1 MKGDPQVSITSTP
14 RQAYDALI
22 DSGVVRPDPAQAHA
36 IQRLQALSE
45 ELVEYGAQMGRK
57 GWAARLGLGG
67 RRQPPPRGIYMWG
80 GVGRGKT
87 MLMDL
92 FFEHTPVEARKHVHF
107 HAFMQEVHRRIHAF
121 REAQKAGKVG
131 PEKDPLIAL
140 SRVIVDQAWLL
151 AFDEFHVTDIADA
164 MILGRLFE
172 TLFEQGVVV
181 VATSNRHPRDLY
193 KDGLQRERFL
203 PFIDVFMDKME
214 VIELDS
220 GTDYRLQ
227 RLKELD
233 IYITPNSAEADRK
246 LEKAFKD
253 LTVGMEPRAVTLN
266 VNGRSIDIPLAAEG
280 VAFTTFSDL
289 CAKPL
294 GAGDYLAIA
303 EKFHS
308 VVMNGV
314 PRLGPEKRDQA
325 KRFVTLIDT
334 LYDAKVNFVCTADAP
349 PTELY
354 TQGDGAFEF
363 ERTVS
368 RLIEMQSPEYIA
380 LPHGGGD

>member
-1 MKGDPQVSITSTP
+1 MSPID
-14 RQAYDALI
+14 AYNRLLADDA
-22 DSGVVRPDPAQAHA
+22 VRPDPAQAHA
-36 IQRLQALSE
+36 MARLQKLCEALDD
-45 ELVEYGAQMGRK
+45 YGIQMGK
-57 GWAARLGLGG
+57 TGWAARLGLTG
-67 RRQPPPRGIYMWG
+67 RKTPPPKGIYMWG

-92 FFEHTPVEARKHVHF
+92 FFEHTPTEARKHVHF
-107 HAFMQEVHRRIHAF
+107 HSFMLEVHKRIHAF
-121 REAQKAGKVG
+121 REAQKAGKVAA
-131 PEKDPLIAL
+131 EKDPLPAL
-140 SRVIVDQAWLL
+140 ARVIVDQAWLL
-151 AFDEFHVTDIADA
+151 CFDEFHVTDIADA

-203 PFIDVFMDKME
+203 PFIDIFVDKME

-227 RLKELD
+227 RLQELD
-233 IYITPNSAEADRK
+233 IYITPNSAKADSK

-253 LTVGMEPRAVTLN
+253 LTVGMEARPVTVN
-266 VNGRSIDIPLAAEG
+266 VGGRVVDIPLAAEG
-280 VAFTTFSDL
+280 VAFTTFTDL
-289 CAKPL
+289 CDRPL

-303 EKFHS
+303 DKFHT
-308 VVMNGV
+308 VVMNGI
-314 PRLGPEKRDQA
+314 PKLGPEKRNQA
-325 KRFVTLIDT
+325 KRFVTLIDA
-334 LYDAKVNFVCTADAP
+334 LYDARVNFVCAADAQ
-349 PTELY
+349 PTDLY
-354 TQGDGAFEF
+354 TEGDGAFEF

-380 LPHGGGD
+380 QPHGGAG